1 MAPPTEEAGA
11 WVPASEMLAE
21 LRRLS
26 DLVTRLDERLAH
38 DDTEQQIERLNER
51 VSALEQ
57 RVWRASGV
65 AATLGGLVGVAV
77 PFLTK

>member
-1 MAPPTEEAGA
+1 MPPEESGA
-11 WVPASEMLAE
+11 WVPASELFSE

-26 DLVTRLDERLAH
+26 ELVTRLDERLANDKTH
-38 DDTEQQIERLNER
+38 EEVAELGNR
-51 VSALEQ
+51 VTALEQ

-65 AATLGGLVGVAV
+65 AATLGALVGVAV

>member
-1 MAPPTEEAGA
+1 MAPPEEGGA
-11 WVPASEMLAE
+11 WVSATEIYAE

-26 DLVTRLDERLAH
+26 DAVVRLEERLAH
-38 DDTEQQIERLNER
+38 DDTRDDLERMEARL
-51 VSALEQ
+51 SAVEQ

-77 PFLTK
+77 PFLTR